1 MAASTYT
8 PHYNLSQFG
17 PDDRPSWIEDYNED
31 MRIIDTALTQGGSQ
45 AGPLFCTAQVAYG
58 ANFTAS
64 METPYRAAFFTHEG
78 NIDIDNNTHTIHIT
92 KSGYYAVS
100 GYAEV
105 YGVTPDSGNDK
116 SLSLG
121 IGKYLESFGYEFNVI
136 SNFNK
141 SYEPIF
147 NESGEPSEA
156 RDWGIVQSCSITP
169 VIAYFNAG
177 DVVTMI
183 IRPAEGVDATLQGH
197 IETMC
202 LTIESRMFDNSD
214 AN

>member
-1 MAASTYT
+1 MTASEHT
-8 PHYNLSQFG
+8 PHYHLSQFG
-17 PDDRPSWIEDYNED
+17 PDDRPSWLDDYNQD
-31 MRIIDTALTQGGSQ
+31 MRIIDTALSDGNQDE
-45 AGPLFCTAQVAYG
+45 PLFCTTQVRYSD
-58 ANFTAS
+58 NFTAS
-64 METPYRAAFFTHEG
+64 METPYRASFFAHDG
-78 NIDIDNNTHTIHIT
+78 NIDVDYNTHTIHIT

-121 IGKYLESFGYEFNVI
+121 IGKYYESFGYEFNVI
-136 SNFNK
+136 NNFNK

-156 RDWGIVQSCSITP
+156 HDWGTVQSCSITP

-177 DVVTMI
+177 DVVTMVI
-183 IRPAEGVDATLQGH
+183 APAEGVTTTLRGQ
-197 IETMC
+197 ISAMY
-202 LTIESRMFDNSD
+202 LTVESKNLNNISE
-214 AN
+214 N